1 MPCGER
7 HCVCVS
13 PSRQPM
19 SLLSHYHY
27 CVIITLPSDTVNLC
41 QRVEYLSRA
50 TMCAKSVV
58 GGGGEL
64 LHELEEKMEV
74 ARLQQ
79 QIHEALPAGQ
89 VEARARLNND
99 LLDITVV
106 NTSSKLWTY
115 FLTVVFLL

>member
-1 MPCGER
+1 M
-7 HCVCVS
+7 
-13 PSRQPM
+13 
-19 SLLSHYHY
+19 
-27 CVIITLPSDTVNLC
+27 NLI

-79 QIHEALPAGQ
+79 QIHDTLAAQTPSLDRD
-89 VEARARLNND
+89 EARARLNAD
-99 LLDITVV
+99 LLDITTV
-106 NTSSKLWTY
+106 SSTNL
-115 FLTVVFLL
+115 FTVLFSSNNHPPRG